1 MDVMEDFH
9 HMLFN
14 TSDMQVVLRLN
25 LLIHTQDV
33 MEGVFSE
40 RILPLDM
47 LVSEAT
53 ILLKVTKTNLPKD
66 CIMLV
71 RSLSHL
77 KSLTILWIIKVVFS
91 VKSDVELL
99 IRMLIMLYLPLDMV
113 STMVNLSGTLK
124 THGVLN
130 GETKDIS
137 KLSVDRICVPLLNAI
152 PTP

>member
-1 MDVMEDFH
+1 
-9 HMLFN
+9 MLLN

-33 MEGVFSE
+33 MESVSSGK
-40 RILPLDM
+40 ILLLDM
-47 LVSEAT
+47 LVSEVT
-53 ILLKVTKTNLPKD
+53 ILLKVTKTNLLKD

-71 RSLSHL
+71 LLLSHL

-113 STMVNLSGTLK
+113 LKMVNLSGTLK

-130 GETKDIS
+130 GEIKDIL
-137 KLSVDRICVPLLNAI
+137 KLSEDRICVPLPNAI